1 MAGAAA
7 AVIERQPA
15 FIQSVDDEVIQIRFP
30 REAQESIDVEQLRAI
45 ADEIR
50 SYTERIEKAIA
61 GEQLFWTEEQLAE
74 KFKCSVISIKRERR
88 AGKIPFKRTPGGDVV
103 FTKAHIEQYLAS

>member
-88 AGKIPFKRTPGGDVV
+88 AERFHLSERRAATLFLPRLISSNT
-103 FTKAHIEQYLAS
+103 